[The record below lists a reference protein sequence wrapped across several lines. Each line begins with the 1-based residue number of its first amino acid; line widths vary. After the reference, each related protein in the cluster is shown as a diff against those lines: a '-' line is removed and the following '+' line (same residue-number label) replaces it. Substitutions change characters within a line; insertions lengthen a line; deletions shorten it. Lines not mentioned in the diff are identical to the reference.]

1 MAFRTVQLALRATA
15 PAFEDNKFLAHANPA
30 MMKTWKSYS
39 VRPPPCAPAR
49 VPWSLS
55 HPRPLR
61 APAVQAR
68 AEDPQA
74 LAL

>member
-49 VPWSLS
+49 VP
-55 HPRPLR
+55 
-61 APAVQAR
+61 
-68 AEDPQA
+68 
-74 LAL
+74 